1 MKAKAILALICSAAC
16 IFGCKSAEPKLTFDG
31 SGDIGTVYHPGSV
44 SYDEATDTY
53 TISGA
58 GFNCWNEKDDFFF
71 VWKKVSGD
79 FEISGNFEF
88 EGEGVNPHRKTGF
101 MIRES
106 LDTDSK
112 YADVALHGEGL
123 TSLQYRSAKGDIT
136 QESTPDVWAPT
147 TAALIRRG
155 NTIAI
160 RTGNGELSDTDD
172 TSIELELPEECY
184 VGFFMCS
191 HEDDVVETAK
201 VSNIVLKQDK

>member
-1 MKAKAILALICSAAC
+1 MRLNTILAVLCTAAC

-31 SGDIGTVYHPGSV
+31 SGDIGHVLHSGSV
-44 SYDEATDTY
+44 AYDEASDTY

-79 FEISGNFEF
+79 FEISGDFAF

-123 TSLQYRSAKGDIT
+123 TSLQYRPATGELT
-136 QESTPDVWAPT
+136 VESTPDVWAPT
-147 TAALIRRG
+147 TLAFSRHG
-155 NTIAI
+155 NTISF
-160 RTGNGELSDTDD
+160 RSGKGSLPEKDD
-172 TSIELELPEECY
+172 TSIELEFPEECY

-191 HEDDVVETAK
+191 HEDDVVETAY
-201 VSNIVLKQDK
+201 VSNIVLKQD